1 MIRSDEV
8 ASSAPAKHQRAR
20 TARWRGWTIGV
31 ASLTAM
37 LGTALVPGLG
47 ATPAGALTP
56 TLTIVT
62 GHSGGTVPS
71 LGVPVAKGS
80 AQISPT
86 YVAYNP
92 SNGDTAVAQTKAGSV
107 HVYLIA
113 GASESNEY
121 NIQTAPNPSPAFGS
135 LTAGDAYLVAGTGT
149 AGLIAEPGNDQ
160 FGNSTTAVATANP
173 ITPTSVAFDPN
184 GNLLIAGENGTSSA
198 IQVVAKTTG
207 TFYGV
212 SMTAGDLYTVA
223 DVGRL
228 GAPTSAINMGDVAAP
243 ANGMSV
249 DPTGN
254 IVVGDGDGVIFVN
267 EQASG
272 GPDDP
277 LNLYGQS
284 IPAQSAAV
292 IAGNSQGGTDWVQ
305 PVTRRR
311 RSTSR
316 APSPSSTVP
325 TTSTSLTTKAA
336 PSAAAVSGSSRRSR
350 AASRT
355 SLSWA
360 VSPRATSTSSP
371 MWPAP
376 AR

>member
-1 MIRSDEV
+1 M
-8 ASSAPAKHQRAR
+8 
-20 TARWRGWTIGV
+20 

-47 ATPAGALTP
+47 VSPAGASTV
-56 TLTIVT
+56 LTIA
-62 GHSGGTVPS
+62 GHSGSTAPS
-71 LGVPVAKGS
+71 LGVPVPKAS

-113 GASESNEY
+113 GGSGSEANEY
-121 NIQTAPNPSPAFGS
+121 NIQTAPNPAPAFGS
-135 LTAGDAYLVAGTGT
+135 LTSGDVYLVAGTGT
-149 AGLIAEPGNDQ
+149 AGLIAQPGNNQ
-160 FGNSTTAVATANP
+160 FGNSTTVVATSNA

-184 GNLLIAGENGTSSA
+184 GNLLIAGENGTDSA

-212 SMTAGDLYTVA
+212 AMTAGDLYTIA
-223 DVGRL
+223 DVGL
-228 GAPTSAINMGDVAAP
+228 SGAPATAIQMGDVAAP

-249 DPTGN
+249 DPSGN
-254 IVVGDGDGVIFVN
+254 IVVGDGDGVVFIN
-267 EQASG
+267 EQAVG

-277 LNLYGQS
+277 LTLYGLS

-292 IAGNSQGGTDWVQ
+292 IAGTAEGGTDC
-305 PVTRRR
+305 
-311 RSTSR
+311 STGATSDP
-316 APSPSSTVP
+316 ASSQYFDN
-325 TTSTSLTTKAA
+325 AA
-336 PSAAAVSGSSRRSR
+336 PFVDSSDNVYLSDNEAGPGSGCDWILPALQGVTLGDSGTFGGQGTLYGQTSS
-350 AASRT
+350 
-355 SLSWA
+355 
-360 VSPRATSTSSP
+360 RATSTSSP
-371 MWPAP
+371 ATVGRRPRLTARPGSMPMWPAP